1 MIRADMGAHGTVPLR
16 QRQAIRLS
24 LSAAVLL
31 LAGCAGNQYP
41 TTPPDP
47 ADPSLT
53 WAERHYINKMRY
65 QQMTND
71 RLP

>member
-1 MIRADMGAHGTVPLR
+1 MTTRLR
-16 QRQAIRLS
+16 VSVVALS
-24 LSAAVLL
+24 LW
-31 LAGCAGNQYP
+31 LAGCADNQYP

-47 ADPSLT
+47 RDPNLT
-53 WAERHYINKMRY
+53 WAQRHYIKKMQY